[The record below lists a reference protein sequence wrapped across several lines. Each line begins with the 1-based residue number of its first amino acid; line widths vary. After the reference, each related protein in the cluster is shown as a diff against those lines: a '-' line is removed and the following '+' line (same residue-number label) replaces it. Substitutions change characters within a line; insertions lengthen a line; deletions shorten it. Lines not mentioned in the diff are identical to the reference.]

1 MRLQGKRALVTGA
14 ASAAGIGFATARR
27 LARDGARVLITDI
40 DAGNCSVRAAE
51 LRADGLEAVGRGLD
65 VTSEEGWAAAI
76 TAMEQE
82 FGGID
87 ILVNNAGIVI
97 LERIEA
103 MTAASWGKQMDVNVK
118 SVFLG
123 CRAALV
129 LMRAQGTGG
138 SIVNLSSI
146 AGVIGMAN
154 TTAYTASKAGVRM
167 MSKAIAME
175 TAAEGIRVNAV
186 MPGVVMTD
194 MQKVQL
200 EADPHQADAVKA
212 SIPLRR
218 IGQPDDIAAMIA
230 FLASDDASYITA
242 GEFIVDGGFSAQ

>member
-27 LARDGARVLITDI
+27 LARDGARVLLTDI
-40 DAGNCSVRAAE
+40 DADGVAARASE
-51 LRADGLEAVGRGLD
+51 LRAEGLDAIGCGHD
-65 VTSEEGWAAAI
+65 VTSEESWTSAIAAI
-76 TAMEQE
+76 YGD

-103 MTAASWGKQMDVNVK
+103 MSSESWGRQMDVNVK

-123 CRAALV
+123 CQAALV
-129 LMRAQGTGG
+129 AMRAQGTGG
-138 SIVNLSSI
+138 AIVNLSSI

-167 MSKAIAME
+167 MTKAIAME
-175 TAAEGIRVNAV
+175 TAAEGIRINAV

-200 EADPHQADAVKA
+200 EADPAQADAVKA

-218 IGQPDDIAAMIA
+218 IGQPDDIASMIA
-230 FLASDDASYITA
+230 FLVSEDASYITA
-242 GEFIVDGGFSAQ
+242 GEFIVDGGFTAQ

>member
-1 MRLQGKRALVTGA
+1 VML
-14 ASAAGIGFATARR
+14 
-27 LARDGARVLITDI
+27 TDI
-40 DAGNCSVRAAE
+40 DQAGVIA
-51 LRADGLEAVGRGLD
+51 RADTLRSEGHDAIGLGHD
-65 VTSEEGWAAAI
+65 VTSEASWAAAI
-76 TAMEQE
+76 AAIVET

-97 LERIEA
+97 LDRIEA
-103 MTAASWGKQMDVNVK
+103 MTCASWDKQMDVNVK

-123 CRAALV
+123 CKAVIAA
-129 LMRAQGTGG
+129 MREQGRGG
-138 SIVNLSSI
+138 AIVNLSSI
-146 AGVIGMAN
+146 AGLIGMAN
-154 TTAYTASKAGVRM
+154 TVAYTASKAGVRV

-200 EADPHQADAVKA
+200 DADPAQADAVKA

-218 IGQPDDIAAMIA
+218 IGQPEDIAAMIA
-230 FLASDDASYITA
+230 FLVSDDASYITA
-242 GEFIVDGGFSAQ
+242 GEFVVDGGFTAQ